1 MGSGRWELEGRNE
14 EREMGTGG
22 EEWGA
27 GDGN

>member
-1 MGSGRWELEGRNE
+1 MGSRRWELERRYGE
-14 EREMGTGG
+14 WEMGTRE